1 MKFYE
6 KDLREVFGETLV
18 ELGRDFPRMVV
29 LDADLNT
36 STRTILFAQRYP
48 ARFIQCGIAESNMF
62 GVAGGLA
69 AEGFIP
75 HVSTFATFACKK
87 AADQVYMNAA
97 YPKLNVKI
105 PGSYPGMTATECGP
119 SHNVAEDLAIMRAMP
134 HMQVFAFGDNEEL
147 ASGMRVLTET
157 PGPMYYRVPKIK
169 APVLFSK
176 GHTFKIGK
184 GYVLGEGEHLTLLGT
199 GMTTGICLAAATLL
213 ARAGIHATVLHMPSI
228 KPIDAELIEEC
239 ARKTS
244 LLVTVENHRIHGG
257 FGSAVSEVLAARYPA
272 RVERIGLG
280 EDVFESAPLAHL
292 LRHYQLTPAAVAKRA
307 RAALDALNETVAR

>member
-1 MKFYE
+1 MKFYDKE
-6 KDLREVFGETLV
+6 LREVFGETLV
-18 ELGRDFPRMVV
+18 ELGSDFPQMIV

-36 STRTILFAQRYP
+36 STRTILFAQLFP
-48 ARFIQCGIAESNMF
+48 ARFIQCGIAEANMF
-62 GVAGGLA
+62 GLAGGLA

-97 YPKLNVKI
+97 YPKLNIKI

-134 HMQVFAFGDNEEL
+134 HMQVFALGDNEEL
-147 ASGMRVLTET
+147 ASAMRVLTET

-169 APVLFSK
+169 APVLFPK
-176 GHTFKIGK
+176 GHTFQIGK
-184 GYVLGEGEHLTLLGT
+184 GYVLREGGHLTLLGT

-213 ARAGIHATVLHMPSI
+213 ERDGIEATVLHMPSI
-228 KPIDAELIEEC
+228 KPIDADLIEEC

-257 FGSAVSEVLAARYPA
+257 FGSAVAESVTTRFPV

-292 LRHYQLTPAAVAKRA
+292 VRHYQLTPDAVARRA
-307 RAALDALNETVAR
+307 RATLDASNEPPTR

>member
-6 KDLREVFGETLV
+6 KELREVFGETLV
-18 ELGRDFPRMVV
+18 ELGRDFPRMLV

-75 HVSTFATFACKK
+75 QVSTFATFACKK

-105 PGSYPGMTATECGP
+105 PGAYPGMTATECGP

-147 ASGMRVLTET
+147 ASGMRVLMEA
-157 PGPMYYRVPKIK
+157 PGPMYYRVPRIK

-176 GHTFKIGK
+176 GHKFTIGK
-184 GYVLGEGEHLTLLGT
+184 GYVLKEGTHLTLLGT
-199 GMTTGICLAAATLL
+199 GMTTGLCLAAAELL
-213 ARAGIHATVLHMPSI
+213 GRDGINATVLHLPSI
-228 KPIDAELIEEC
+228 KPIDADLIEEC
-239 ARKTS
+239 AHRTS

-257 FGSAVSEVLAARYPA
+257 FGSAVAEVVAARFPV

-292 LRHYQLTPAAVAKRA
+292 VRHYQLSPRAIAQRA
-307 RAALDALNETVAR
+307 RAALDTCNESITR